1 MNDEE
6 NVLEVNDAV
15 TNVTSPSTMT
25 PDNKSET
32 PSELK
37 KAPPVAPKPAWFR
50 QSLRKIKDEQD
61 QKTQAKPSE
70 QTSAAGF
77 SRSIGIRSA
86 SSATNQSI
94 KQRIHSFETFSS
106 PEAPEKGSN
115 RRPMAP
121 STTLSPVEKGPRA
134 PCSSYSASNGDNV
147 KNKPEFSRE
156 IQSRDPAP
164 IKEEDNIPA
173 SVAPCAIASASSEAC
188 QEATEKSS
196 EDETHFNQS
205 ATDSMYSQTI
215 NTDVESGINDY
226 QSAPV
231 HDNSEALPTK
241 LESELERV
249 DSEYSETSMRSNQ
262 TEGQN
267 TSDWT
272 EEEGKLSRTTRNAA
286 PTTESNTVSSP
297 ESESLGKIITFSNQ
311 VSQALMCSLTICGGN
326 PSSTNL
332 QDTSSVDSIN
342 QQESDPALDTSGRG
356 LSFSLLTLRECITDR
371 GEGGFHNETASVSA
385 SAHSVISAI
394 PSQEIQ
400 KMIQEVEALDE
411 ETLKQLVDIHVV
423 ILHKDEGAGLG
434 FSIAGGSDLEN
445 KAVTVH
451 KVFLSGLA
459 AQEGT
464 IQKGDEILSINGQT
478 LWGVTHTDATTALR
492 QARNLKLAVVVI
504 CKRVMEEGREEGS
517 CRSEEPNPAVEEW
530 GAPMTVELEKCAGG
544 VGFTLEGGKGSI
556 HGDRPLVINRI
567 FTGGAAEQSGLQS
580 GDEVLQVQGMSLQ
593 DMTRFEAW
601 NMIKALPEGPI
612 TVVLKRRLGG
622 AE

>member
-6 NVLEVNDAV
+6 NVFEVDDTV
-15 TNVTSPSTMT
+15 TMT
-25 PDNKSET
+25 PENKPET

-70 QTSAAGF
+70 QTSAASF
-77 SRSIGIRSA
+77 SRNFGIRSA

-115 RRPMAP
+115 RRPLAP
-121 STTLSPVEKGPRA
+121 STTLSPVEKESRA

-147 KNKPEFSRE
+147 KNKTEFSRE
-156 IQSRDPAP
+156 IQSRDPEP
-164 IKEEDNIPA
+164 SKEEDNIPA
-173 SVAPCAIASASSEAC
+173 SVAPCAIASASNE
-188 QEATEKSS
+188 SS
-196 EDETHFNQS
+196 EDETPFNQS
-205 ATDSMYSQTI
+205 TTDSMFSQTI
-215 NTDVESGINDY
+215 STDVESGMNDY

-231 HDNSEALPTK
+231 HDSSEALPTK

-249 DSEYSETSMRSNQ
+249 ESETSVRSNQ
-262 TEGQN
+262 IEGQN
-267 TSDWT
+267 PSDGT

-286 PTTESNTVSSP
+286 PTTESNAVSNP

-311 VSQALMCSLTICGGN
+311 VSQALMTVCGGN

-332 QDTSSVDSIN
+332 QDSSSLDSIN
-342 QQESDPALDTSGRG
+342 QQASDLALDTSGRG
-356 LSFSLLTLRECITDR
+356 LSFSLFTLRECITDR
-371 GEGGFHNETASVSA
+371 GEGGVHNETASASA

-394 PSQEIQ
+394 NSQEIQ
-400 KMIQEVEALDE
+400 TMIQEVEALDE

-423 ILHKDEGAGLG
+423 VLHKDEGAGLG
-434 FSIAGGSDLEN
+434 FTIAGGSDLEN

-504 CKRVMEEGREEGS
+504 CKRVVEEGREEGS

-530 GAPMTVELEKCAGG
+530 GAPMSVELEKCAGG

-580 GDEVLQVQGMSLQ
+580 GDEVLQVQGISLQ

-601 NMIKALPEGPI
+601 SMIKALPEGPI
-612 TVVLKRRLGG
+612 TVVLKRRLGA

>member
-6 NVLEVNDAV
+6 NVLEVDDTV
-15 TNVTSPSTMT
+15 TMT
-25 PDNKSET
+25 PENESET

-70 QTSAAGF
+70 QTSAASF
-77 SRSIGIRSA
+77 SRNFGIRSA

-115 RRPMAP
+115 RRPLAP
-121 STTLSPVEKGPRA
+121 STTLSPVEKGSRD

-147 KNKPEFSRE
+147 KNKTEFSRE

-164 IKEEDNIPA
+164 SKEEDNIPA
-173 SVAPCAIASASSEAC
+173 AVAPCAIASTSNEAR
-188 QEATEKSS
+188 QQTTEKSS
-196 EDETHFNQS
+196 EDETPFNQS
-205 ATDSMYSQTI
+205 TTDSMYSQTI
-215 NTDVESGINDY
+215 STDVESGMNDY

-231 HDNSEALPTK
+231 HDSSEALPTK

-249 DSEYSETSMRSNQ
+249 DSETSVRSNQ
-262 TEGQN
+262 TEGLN
-267 TSDWT
+267 PSDGT

-286 PTTESNTVSSP
+286 PTTESNTVSNP

-311 VSQALMCSLTICGGN
+311 VSQALMTVCGGN

-332 QDTSSVDSIN
+332 QDSSSLDSIN
-342 QQESDPALDTSGRG
+342 QQASDLALDTSGRG
-356 LSFSLLTLRECITDR
+356 FSFSLFTLRECITDR
-371 GEGGFHNETASVSA
+371 GEGGVHNETASA

-394 PSQEIQ
+394 NSQEIQ
-400 KMIQEVEALDE
+400 TMIQEVEALDE

-423 ILHKDEGAGLG
+423 VLHKDEGAGLG
-434 FSIAGGSDLEN
+434 FTIAGGSDLEN
-445 KAVTVH
+445 KAVT
-451 KVFLSGLA
+451 
-459 AQEGT
+459 
-464 IQKGDEILSINGQT
+464 
-478 LWGVTHTDATTALR
+478 R
-492 QARNLKLAVVVI
+492 VV
-504 CKRVMEEGREEGS
+504 EEGREEGS

-530 GAPMTVELEKCAGG
+530 GAPMSVELEKCAGG

-580 GDEVLQVQGMSLQ
+580 GDEVLQVQGISLQ

-612 TVVLKRRLGG
+612 TVVLKRRLGA